1 MFVRAAR
8 DPVSTSTRFNRAS
21 NRVASILNFYS
32 NRESIMPV
40 NPKTVKGR
48 RDLSFQTFHDV
59 VADVEQ
65 LVAARNCRM
74 LGNWSLPVL
83 INHLTM
89 TMNSS
94 IDGFALKAPFLIR
107 FIGPLIKRSVVYGK
121 KLSPGIKLPANAVQA
136 AFPCGNS
143 AHEALADL
151 KASFSR
157 ALTER
162 MEADHPAFGK
172 MTHEEWLLMQL
183 RHAEMHLSFALPE

>member
-1 MFVRAAR
+1 M
-8 DPVSTSTRFNRAS
+8 
-21 NRVASILNFYS
+21 L
-32 NRESIMPV
+32 V
-40 NPKTVKGR
+40 NPRRVKGR
-48 RDLSFQTFHDV
+48 RSLRFETFHDV

-65 LVAARNCRM
+65 LVAANNCRM

-89 TMNSS
+89 TMHAS
-94 IDGFALKAPFLIR
+94 IDGFPSKAPFLIR
-107 FIGPLIKRSVVYGK
+107 LIGPMIKRSVVYGK
-121 KLSPGIKLPANAVQA
+121 KLSPGIKLPAEAIPA
-136 AFPCGNS
+136 AFPPGNS

-151 KASFSR
+151 KSAFSR

-162 MEADHPAFGK
+162 MEADHPAFGR

>member
-1 MFVRAAR
+1 M
-8 DPVSTSTRFNRAS
+8 T
-21 NRVASILNFYS
+21 
-32 NRESIMPV
+32 V

-48 RDLSFQTFHDV
+48 RDLRFQTFHDV
-59 VADVEQ
+59 VVDVEQ

-89 TMNSS
+89 TMHSS
-94 IDGFALKAPFLIR
+94 IDGFPSKAPFLIR
-107 FIGPLIKRSVVYGK
+107 LIGPLIKRSVVYGK
-121 KLSPGIKLPANAVQA
+121 KLSPGIKLPAEVVPA
-136 AFPCGNS
+136 AFPSGNS

-151 KASFSR
+151 KSAFSR

-162 MEADHPAFGK
+162 MEADHPAFGR